1 MLYIHPPL
9 AIASYAFIFMFAI
22 LVTKNNFKVKT
33 VKIVGLAAWFLA
45 LLGLLTGMVW
55 AQTAWGS
62 YWSWDLKETLTL
74 ALFLAFSA
82 AQVAY
87 FEKNHKATHW
97 LAIIACA
104 LVLVTGLSSFIIT
117 GLHSFV

>member
-9 AIASYAFIFMFAI
+9 AIASYAFIFLFAI
-22 LVTKNNFKVKT
+22 LVIKNNFKAKM
-33 VKIVGLAAWFLA
+33 VKIVGLTAWFLA

-74 ALFLAFSA
+74 ALFLALSA
-82 AQVAY
+82 GQVAY
-87 FEKNHKATHW
+87 FEKNQKATYW
-97 LAIIACA
+97 LTIIACA
-104 LVLVTGLSSFIIT
+104 LVLVTGLSSFIIA